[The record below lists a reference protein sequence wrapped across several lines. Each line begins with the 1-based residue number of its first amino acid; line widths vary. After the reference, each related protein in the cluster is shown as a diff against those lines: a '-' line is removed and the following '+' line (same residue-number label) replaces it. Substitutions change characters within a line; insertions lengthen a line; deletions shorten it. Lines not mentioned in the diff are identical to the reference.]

1 MASNPKTPVAQA
13 TSTKVVTD
21 EVTLGYVKLVTPWS
35 MDPNAEPMYSA
46 MALIRKTDVKTVAA
60 IQAACQAAAQN
71 GASKYWGGKVP
82 AGLRM
87 PLRDGDTERDGDEYK
102 GCFFVNAR
110 SKQKPRVVD
119 VNRQDI
125 IDPDE
130 IYSGAVYRVVLNFY
144 PYNVN
149 GNRGIGCGLGNV
161 QKIRD
166 GERLGGGSS
175 VEQDFADTSTEY
187 LA

>member
-1 MASNPKTPVAQA
+1 MVSNQKTPVAQA
-13 TSTKVVTD
+13 ASTKIVTGPCVV
-21 EVTLGYVKLVTPWS
+21 GYEHFLKPFA
-35 MDPNAEPMYSA
+35 MDQSSDPMYSG
-46 MALIRKTDVKTVAA
+46 MVLIPKTDVQTVAG

-125 IDPDE
+125 LDPAE

-175 VEQDFADTSTEY
+175 VEQDFADTGAEY